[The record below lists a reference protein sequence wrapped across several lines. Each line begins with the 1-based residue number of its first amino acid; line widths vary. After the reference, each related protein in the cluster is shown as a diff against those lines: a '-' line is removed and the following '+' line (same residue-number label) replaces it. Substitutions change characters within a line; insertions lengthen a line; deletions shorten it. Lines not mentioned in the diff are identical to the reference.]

1 LPGRPRAFVVHARV
15 IDEEIAMDFRRFRFP
30 ARTGVALAVLLAG
43 ASTAGATVTRVY
55 DWHEPDG
62 VAVLSNIAPPSN
74 ITKYSVKEVDVPAP
88 SAKEQAAAV
97 GRLTQ
102 YRVAL
107 AQQMATAN
115 DDVELAQMS
124 LDQALHAQQIGREPL
139 PGERLHNVN
148 GTSRLGPMYFKRQ
161 AELQAAVEAA
171 QERLNEA
178 YRERSEALQ

>member
-1 LPGRPRAFVVHARV
+1 MNLRH
-15 IDEEIAMDFRRFRFP
+15 FRFP
-30 ARTGVALAVLLAG
+30 VRTAVALAVLLAG
-43 ASTAGATVTRVY
+43 ASTASAAVTRVY
-55 DWHEPDG
+55 QWHEPDG

-74 ITKYSVKEVDVPAP
+74 ITKYSVQEVDTPAP
-88 SAKEQAAAV
+88 SAKDQAAAM

-107 AQQMATAN
+107 PQMASAN
-115 DDVELAQMS
+115 DDVELAQMR

-161 AELQAAVEAA
+161 AGLQAAVVAA
-171 QERLNEA
+171 QEQLNEA
-178 YRERSEALQ
+178 YRERGEALQ